1 MKEVLFTALL
11 LLATAHR
18 LSSQAQQANYW
29 PLQEGAALDFS
40 NGQPQLVQQCAF
52 SSFEAC
58 GAICDE
64 QGQLQLYSNG
74 GGRDS
79 PVQPKGTIWNK
90 NHTVLYD
97 MGNTEGGGYSA
108 MQGATI
114 IPAPGKPHHYYVLT
128 MEEAEFEAN
137 GGGVPGQPLGRGFSA
152 FLVNMEANGG
162 LGAVVEYL
170 HMLYVPAY
178 EGLCAIQHP
187 NCRDYWV
194 IITDQNTSELL
205 VFPITP
211 QGIGA
216 AQRFNLSSPFDQVNV
231 AGAEISASPDGQH
244 IQAGRYL
251 FRFNPLTGELSQ
263 KRRLAT
269 DLFFAEFSPGSRYI
283 YMQQG
288 SKIIRLDILASN
300 PDATLEVIANIGDLG
315 LGPRGA
321 MQLGPDGS
329 IWFRARADNSNS
341 DFLHAIRQPDA
352 LNASVETQ
360 VLTIP
365 IGSSTP
371 LLPDFPS
378 QWFATTPAATPQ
390 VQLGPDLALCGD
402 SVLLVPSGLVGF
414 PVVWN
419 TGDTLATLPVTVPG
433 TYIATVL
440 GCSSTSDTIVIQEN
454 SCACPIHIPNAF
466 TPNGDQ
472 FNDTFGPADAPD
484 GYTLRIW
491 NRWGQSVFQYTGTGP
506 ATWDGTFNGKPAL
519 SDVYVYQMQWEDC
532 QITRKGEIS
541 LLR

>member
-1 MKEVLFTALL
+1 MREVLFTALL
-11 LLATAHR
+11 LLTTVHR
-18 LSSQAQQANYW
+18 LASQAQRANYW

-40 NGQPQLVQQCAF
+40 NGQPQLVQQCALW
-52 SSFEAC
+52 SFEAS

-79 PVQPKGTIWNK
+79 PTQPKGTIWNK

-128 MEEAEFEAN
+128 MEEAEFDAN
-137 GGGVPGQPLGRGFSA
+137 GGGVPGQPMGRGFSA

-162 LGAVVEYL
+162 LGAVVAYQP
-170 HMLYVPAY
+170 MLYVPAY

-194 IITDQNTSELL
+194 IVADNNTHELL
-205 VFPITP
+205 VFPITS

-216 AQRFNLSSPFDQVNV
+216 AKRFNFSTPFDPVYV
-231 AGAEISASPDGQH
+231 GGASIRATPDAKH
-244 IQAGRYL
+244 VLAGRYL
-251 FRFNPLTGELSQ
+251 FRFDPITGELSQ
-263 KRRLAT
+263 KRKLNL
-269 DLFFAEFSPGSRYI
+269 DILFAEFSPGSRYLYI
-283 YMQQG
+283 QRTFEMLR
-288 SKIIRLDILASN
+288 IDILASN
-300 PDATLEVIANIGDLG
+300 PDATLEVVADLG
-315 LGPRGA
+315 AIGLGERGP

-329 IWFRARADNSNS
+329 IWFRSRPSNSND
-341 DFLHAIRQPDA
+341 DFLHAVRQPDEPDA
-352 LNASVETQ
+352 FVETK
-360 VLTIP
+360 VLTLP
-365 IGSSTP
+365 TGSSTP
-371 LLPDFPS
+371 LLPDFPA
-378 QWFATTPAATPQ
+378 QWFASTPAATPQ
-390 VQLGPDLALCGD
+390 VQLGPDLALCSD
-402 SVLLVPSGLVGF
+402 SVLLVPSGIVGF
-414 PVVWN
+414 PVVWS
-419 TGDTLATLPVTVPG
+419 TGDTLETLPVTIPG

-454 SCACPIHIPNAF
+454 SCACPIQIPNAF

-472 FNDTFGPADAPD
+472 FNDTFGPADAPA

-491 NRWGQSVFQYTGTGP
+491 NRWGQLVFQNAGNGSD
-506 ATWDGTFNGKPAL
+506 TWDGTFNGKPVL
-519 SDVYVYQMQWEDC
+519 SDVYVYQMQWDDC